1 MVRATPETHRMAD
14 RPLRLEGALALLGLA
29 IIAWGYM
36 NQNWL
41 GAIGLVPL
49 ATAFLRWCPAYL
61 PFGISTCKRG

>member
-1 MVRATPETHRMAD
+1 MKANIGNTD
-14 RPLRLEGALALLGLA
+14 RVIRIVLGLA
-29 IIAWGYM
+29 IIAWCYL